1 MKDQLIYYERYAAL
15 QRWMMERD
23 LKAFIVV
30 SSDPHGSE
38 YLPDHWKGREWLT
51 GFSGSAGTAVVTVFD
66 QGFLWTDSRYFLQA
80 AAELEGGPFKLMKQG
95 QDESV
100 GSYLGGYFRED
111 EKIGIDGRCCSVDM
125 WDEIEMEFA
134 AGGVVL
140 VDAGDPFEEIW
151 SDRPP
156 IPQGKVKIQPV
167 KFAGL
172 TAQDKIRMIRT
183 HLKNDLGCYG
193 LVVSQL
199 DDIAWLLN
207 LRGSDVEFNPV
218 FVAYALLLQ
227 DSMWLYIDE
236 NKLTGA
242 VRNHLKKNDVVT
254 RPYEAIYSDLATL
267 GEQRI
272 MVSRKCN
279 RALMQSVRVGRFHP
293 SPITHIKAM
302 KSPKEI
308 AGFRRAM
315 ERDGVALCK
324 FMRWLKPAVR
334 RGGVT
339 EIDVD
344 RKLHELRSE
353 QDLYM
358 GPSFGTI
365 AAYGEHGAI
374 VHYEATEETN
384 VELKPRGLL
393 LLDTG
398 AQYQDGTTD
407 ITRTIPLG
415 PTTQEEKAVYT
426 FVLKAHIALAQA
438 VFPEGI
444 SGTNIDAIGRKELWR
459 AGLDYGH
466 GTGHGVG
473 SYLCVHE
480 GPHQIRKENMPAPI
494 YNSMTVTNEPGIYM
508 EGKFGVRIENVELT
522 YLSPQLLGEGKRYLM
537 FEPLTLCPIDR
548 EPILTELLHG
558 DEIEW
563 IDRYHEFVR
572 ARLEELL
579 DDEADRRWL
588 RRATRPLLDD

>member
-1 MKDQLIYYERYAAL
+1 MRDQLIYYERQAAL
-15 QRWMMERD
+15 QNWMSEHD
-23 LKAFIVV
+23 IVGFIVP

-51 GFSGSAGTAVVTVFD
+51 GFDGSAGTAVVTLA
-66 QGFLWTDSRYFLQA
+66 GSFLWTDSRYWLQA
-80 AAELEGGPFKLMKQG
+80 ADQLKDGPYELKKIG
-95 QDESV
+95 QDESI
-100 GSYLGGYFRED
+100 GSYLAGYMTGRGRV
-111 EKIGIDGRCCSVDM
+111 GIDGRCCTVEM
-125 WDEIEMEFA
+125 WDELA
-134 AGGVVL
+134 AELADGGLEL
-140 VDAGDPFEEIW
+140 VDAGDPFEELW
-151 SDRPP
+151 QDRPP
-156 IPQGKVKIQPV
+156 VPKGKVKIQPV
-167 KFAGL
+167 KFAGWG
-172 TAQDKIRMIRT
+172 AQQKMDMMRQSVNDKF
-183 HLKNDLGCYG
+183 GCYG

-207 LRGSDVEFNPV
+207 LRGCDVEFNPV
-218 FVAYALLLQ
+218 FVAYGLLLQ

-236 NKLTGA
+236 DKLTGT
-242 VRNHLKKNDVVT
+242 VRNHLKKNGVVT
-254 RPYEAIYSDLATL
+254 RPYEAIYTDLAAL
-267 GEQRI
+267 DEQLI
-272 MVSRKCN
+272 MVPVKAN
-279 RALMQSVRVGRFHP
+279 KALLDATKNKVVHP
-293 SPITHIKAM
+293 SPIPYFKAA
-302 KSPKEI
+302 KTDKEI

-315 ERDGVALCK
+315 ERDGVALVK

-334 RGGVT
+334 NGVVT

-365 AAYGEHGAI
+365 AAYGPHGAI
-374 VHYEATEETN
+374 VHYEATPETN
-384 VELKPRGLL
+384 VQLKPRGLL

-415 PTTQEEKAVYT
+415 PTTREEKYVYT
-426 FVLKAHIALAQA
+426 LVLKAHIALAQA

-444 SGTNIDAIGRKELWR
+444 SGTNIDAIGRKELWL

-480 GPHQIRKENMPAPI
+480 GPHQIRKENVPAPI
-494 YNSMTVTNEPGIYM
+494 FHSMTVTNEPGLYI
-508 EGKFGVRIENVELT
+508 EGAFGVRIENVELT
-522 YLSPQLLGEGKRYLM
+522 YLSSPMLAEGRYYLM

-548 EPILTELLHG
+548 EPILTEMLSG
-558 DEIEW
+558 DEIGW
-563 IDRYHEFVR
+563 LDHYHSFVR

-579 DDEADRRWL
+579 NDEADRRWL